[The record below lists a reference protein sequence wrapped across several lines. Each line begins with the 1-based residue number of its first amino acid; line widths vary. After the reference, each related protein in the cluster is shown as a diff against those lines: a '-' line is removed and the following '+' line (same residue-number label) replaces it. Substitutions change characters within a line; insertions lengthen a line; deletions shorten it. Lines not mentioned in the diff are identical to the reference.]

1 MTVVRWRS
9 VPTSMLLVGL
19 LSACDNPDPLA
30 PSFATARGAPA
41 APTNLT
47 ATALSYQ
54 DIGFAWQD
62 NSTNEAGWEVFRSTT
77 GPTGTFTLFTVYS
90 SPNITQ
96 GANGGLQA
104 STQYCYQVRAF
115 SALGQSGKV
124 RAYSD
129 FSNTAC
135 ATTPGLPVPAAP
147 SNVSAAPDAWGRIRV
162 TWTDNA
168 ADETGFRVERS
179 ATSSGPWTTLGT
191 TGANAVSF
199 DDWQPPTAEQP
210 ACYRLFAFNSFGDS
224 PASNADCTT
233 MPAAPS
239 GLTAIATGSNVDL
252 AWTDNSGVEDG
263 FQVRRWTAS
272 TDIVVVATLPAN
284 ATTYRDVG
292 LADDTYWYQ
301 VLATKDG
308 GTSGT
313 SNNASAAV
321 VTVPPASPSA
331 ADAVPAGSTVAA
343 VNWVDNATNEAG
355 FRVERSTD
363 GGASWVVAGTAGAD
377 ETWFYDSEQPS
388 EQTLCYRVIAFNS
401 LGDSPPSNADCTTLP
416 AAPSNLV
423 ATPIDPQTVDL
434 TWTDNSSVE
443 DGYVVGYFYFDDYNW
458 IWVFQDVA
466 DLPANATSYRLT
478 WLASDTYYVVA
489 TKDGGLSDYAG
500 VSVIGGAAPAAAPRA
515 IRPSVAPRRPVSKG
529 TRPLPHSTRIPTRP

>member
-1 MTVVRWRS
+1 MTVVHWRRLS
-9 VPTSMLLVGL
+9 ISLLL
-19 LSACDNPDPLA
+19 AALFSACDNPDPLA

-47 ATALSYQ
+47 AKALSYQ
-54 DIGFAWQD
+54 DIGLAWQD

-96 GANGGLQA
+96 GGNGGLQA

-135 ATTPGLPVPAAP
+135 ATTLGLPVPAAP
-147 SNVSAAPDAWGRIRV
+147 SAVNAAPDAWGRIRV

-168 ADETGFRVERS
+168 ADENGFRVERS

-210 ACYRLFAFNSFGDS
+210 ACYRVFAFNSFGDS
-224 PASNADCTT
+224 PGSNIDCTA

-239 GLTAIATGSNVDL
+239 GLTAIAAGSNVDL

-263 FQVRRWTAS
+263 FQVRRWTVS
-272 TDIVVVATLPAN
+272 TEIVVVVTLPAN
-284 ATTYRDVG
+284 ATTYRDAG

-313 SNNASAAV
+313 SDNASAAV
-321 VTVPPASPSA
+321 VTVAPAAPSA
-331 ADAVPAGSTVAA
+331 ASAQPWSSTSVSVYWA
-343 VNWVDNATNEAG
+343 DNSTNEQG
-355 FRVERSTD
+355 FRIERSLNS
-363 GGASWVVAGTAGAD
+363 GASWDVAGT
-377 ETWFYDSEQPS
+377 SEDAYYGFFDDGRSP
-388 EQTLCYRVIAFNS
+388 EAEVCYHVIAFNA
-401 LGDSPPSNADCTTLP
+401 LGDSDPSNVACT
-416 AAPSNLV
+416 APPLAPTDLV
-423 ATPIDPQTVDL
+423 ASPIDPQTVDL
-434 TWTDNSSVE
+434 TWTDKSNVE
-443 DGYVVGYFYFDDYNW
+443 DGYVVGYFYFDEYYW
-458 IWVFQDVA
+458 TWFFQEVDR
-466 DLPANATSYRLT
+466 LPANATGYRLT
-478 WLASDTYYVVA
+478 WLASDTYYIAA
-489 TKDGGLSDYAG
+489 TKDGGQSDYAG
-500 VSVIGGAAPAAAPRA
+500 VSVLAGAAPAGAPRA
-515 IRPSVAPRRPVSKG
+515 LRRSVEPRRATPKG
-529 TRPLPHSTRIPTRP
+529 SRASRLPSPEWRRP